1 MKRLHLLG
9 LFVAGTLFIALGI
22 SQLVSAQNATPQAPC
37 DLDAVIA
44 HQKEHGK
51 EIENFAEDA
60 KTNLNVALEQL
71 YRTAIA
77 YQALAVECG
86 FKDGPAVEAAHEL
99 EHSGMFDDHTTTTDS
114 HEHNEEEEAAVLAKA
129 RTVGDPEQGK
139 ILFNAVQPEVSFACA
154 TCHRADSTETL
165 VGPGLLGISG
175 HSHNHNEA
183 AGASDNSMAGMDMSG
198 PTATPD
204 SMSGMNMGEATPEA
218 TAAPERTFE
227 ETVEF
232 LRTAIVNPSAEV
244 MTGFPDNLMP
254 KVYGQIFTEQEINNL
269 IAYLLT
275 LD

>member
-1 MKRLHLLG
+1 MRRSTLLG
-9 LFVAGTLFIALGI
+9 LFVVGTLFIALGI
-22 SQLVSAQNATPQAPC
+22 SQLVSAQNATPTPPC

-86 FKDGPAVEAAHEL
+86 FTDGPAVEAAHEL

-175 HSHNHNEA
+175 HSHDHNAA
-183 AGASDNSMAGMDMSG
+183 AGTSDNSMA
-198 PTATPD
+198 
-204 SMSGMNMGEATPEA
+204 GMNMGEATPEA